1 MLNKLKKIEHI
12 SEIYK
17 DYDCFL
23 IDLWGVMHDGT
34 AVFKE
39 AMTVVKKLT
48 QENKR
53 IVFLSNAPRPA
64 KNVKN
69 YLIKLKIEEKYLNNI
84 LTSGEA
90 AIKSLQD
97 NKFGKT
103 FFHIGPARDEPIF
116 YGLEKNKT
124 DLKKCDFILCTG
136 LFDEQLSDLSYYEDL
151 LNNFKSKKLV
161 CTNPDLTVYK
171 AGKIEICAGAI
182 ANVFEKIGGKVIY
195 FGKPHKEIYNLC
207 LNKNEKT
214 LVIGD
219 NLKTDIKGANN
230 LNLDSLFI
238 TNGVHRSEHNKDEDL
253 IELLKNHGVEVNFFQ
268 KALCW

>member
-1 MLNKLKKIEHI
+1 
-12 SEIYK
+12 
-17 DYDCFL
+17 
-23 IDLWGVMHDGT
+23 
-34 AVFKE
+34 
-39 AMTVVKKLT
+39 
-48 QENKR
+48 
-53 IVFLSNAPRPA
+53 
-64 KNVKN
+64 
-69 YLIKLKIEEKYLNNI
+69 
-84 LTSGEA
+84 
-90 AIKSLQD
+90 
-97 NKFGKT
+97 
-103 FFHIGPARDEPIF
+103 
-116 YGLEKNKT
+116 
-124 DLKKCDFILCTG
+124 
-136 LFDEQLSDLSYYEDL
+136 LSYYEDL

-171 AGKIEICAGAI
+171 SGKIEICAGAI

-238 TNGVHRSEHNKDEDL
+238 TNGVLRSEHNKDEDL